1 MSFGEPVAGPPRVIA
16 ILVIVAVFVGIAFGL
31 WLYGVMT

>member
-1 MSFGEPVAGPPRVIA
+1 MPDEGPPRVIA
-16 ILVIVAVFVGIAFGL
+16 ALVVVAVLAGIAFGL